1 MPRLP
6 PVIRTVRE
14 VVIVHKL
21 IGRRLF
27 YDEHTMS
34 SPHTVTSLQNA
45 PELERRSR
53 MIKYTVAMGIRLACI
68 GACFLVSGWW
78 LLIPALG
85 AIILPYFAVVVAN
98 SATTEGQKPSP
109 LRPGTVSVTNVQ

>member
-1 MPRLP
+1 
-6 PVIRTVRE
+6 
-14 VVIVHKL
+14 
-21 IGRRLF
+21 
-27 YDEHTMS
+27 MS

-85 AIILPYFAVVVAN
+85 AIILPYFAVVLAN
-98 SATTEGQKPSP
+98 SATKEGQKTAP
-109 LRPGTVSVTNVQ
+109 LRPGTVSVTHLQ

>member
-1 MPRLP
+1 
-6 PVIRTVRE
+6 
-14 VVIVHKL
+14 
-21 IGRRLF
+21 
-27 YDEHTMS
+27 MS

-78 LLIPALG
+78 LFIPALG
-85 AIILPYFAVVVAN
+85 AIILPYFAVVLAN
-98 SATTEGQKPSP
+98 SATKEGEKSAP